1 MSESD
6 NILDNTITAT
16 TDTDD
21 FNNPCLVIPS
31 VEQSTV
37 MVLEKVD
44 RSLGSLTLNLEE
56 ATKLMLSK
64 QDSALDRQMQLVMN
78 NERLLSATI
87 DKQLNIIK
95 NQERL
100 LSESIESQKEM
111 VRRQEK
117 LFSDMTEGLTQVLER
132 SLSRG
137 DSPRQV
143 HAYQDHKTEMLN
155 SQGDSPRLYQH
166 DEEGKRQH
174 NAAEW
179 LGFSTPHRNTNTNC
193 HSSSYSGQAL
203 QRNHQTTYLDS
214 HTWTK
219 QQTIPAIARYNKP
232 VRVWPKPRIYEHKK

>member
-44 RSLGSLTLNLEE
+44 RSLGSLTLNLEK

-87 DKQLNIIK
+87 D
-95 NQERL
+95 
-100 LSESIESQKEM
+100 
-111 VRRQEK
+111 
-117 LFSDMTEGLTQVLER
+117 
-132 SLSRG
+132 
-137 DSPRQV
+137 
-143 HAYQDHKTEMLN
+143 ML
-155 SQGDSPRLYQH
+155 
-166 DEEGKRQH
+166 
-174 NAAEW
+174 
-179 LGFSTPHRNTNTNC
+179 
-193 HSSSYSGQAL
+193 
-203 QRNHQTTYLDS
+203 
-214 HTWTK
+214 
-219 QQTIPAIARYNKP
+219 
-232 VRVWPKPRIYEHKK
+232 